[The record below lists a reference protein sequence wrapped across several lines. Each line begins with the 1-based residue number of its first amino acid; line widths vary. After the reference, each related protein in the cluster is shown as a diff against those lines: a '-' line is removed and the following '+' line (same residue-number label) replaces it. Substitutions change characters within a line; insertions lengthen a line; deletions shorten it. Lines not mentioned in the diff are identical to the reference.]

1 MDVSNKIA
9 EKARELFFRHGI
21 RSITMDDIASQM
33 GISKK
38 TIYIFYNNKN
48 SLVEHVVDKE
58 ISENRSTISALLN
71 DSADVIP
78 NLLSVI
84 INAKKLYLKFNG
96 IIYDLEKYHNLAYQK
111 LNFYKNDFVSCSI
124 KNTICRGIEQHVF
137 QNDFDI
143 DVISAFF
150 NQSLE
155 KIAIDKLQVQA
166 VSSFDSLPIYY
177 DLFACLLRSIATL
190 QGFELI
196 GDLKKRIVL

>member
-1 MDVSNKIA
+1 VDVSNKIA

-96 IIYDLEKYHNLAYQK
+96 IIYDLEKYHN
-111 LNFYKNDFVSCSI
+111 I